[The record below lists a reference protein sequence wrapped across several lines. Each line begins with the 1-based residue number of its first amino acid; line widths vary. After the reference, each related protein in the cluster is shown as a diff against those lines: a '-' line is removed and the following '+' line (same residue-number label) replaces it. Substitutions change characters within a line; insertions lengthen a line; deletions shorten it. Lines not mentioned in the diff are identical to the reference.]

1 MFDTQAFVNGAIHF
15 LIAIG
20 LAAAFLVAFQ
30 FIYQMITPQDERK
43 LIREGNVAAALPF
56 AGAIIGF
63 ALPVSS
69 ALSQTDNMV
78 EFAAW
83 AALAGVIQIVVFLLV
98 RRASDNPEY
107 FAYAGALVLLGV
119 VLWAINRVVAGP
131 PPAIDPTRL
140 DG

>member
-1 MFDTQAFVNGAIHF
+1 LFDTQAFVDGAIHF

-30 FIYQMITPQDERK
+30 YIYQAITPQDERK

-63 ALPVSS
+63 ALPVAS
-69 ALSQTDNMV
+69 ALSQTDSMV

-83 AALAGVIQIVVFLLV
+83 AALAGVIQIVAFLIV
-98 RRASDNPEY
+98 R
-107 FAYAGALVLLGV
+107 ALVVKDVHDRIERGEVATGIYLA
-119 VLWAINRVVAGP
+119 AIAVAVGLIN
-131 PPAIDPTRL
+131 AASMTY
-140 DG
+140 

>member
-1 MFDTQAFVNGAIHF
+1 LFDTQAFVNGAIHF

-83 AALAGVIQIVVFLLV
+83 AALAGIVQIVAFLIV
-98 RRASDNPEY
+98 R
-107 FAYAGALVLLGV
+107 ALVVKDVHARIERGEVATGIYLAAV
-119 VLWAINRVVAGP
+119 AIAVGLINA
-131 PPAIDPTRL
+131 ASMTY
-140 DG
+140 

>member
-83 AALAGVIQIVVFLLV
+83 AALAGIVQIVAFLIV
-98 RRASDNPEY
+98 R
-107 FAYAGALVLLGV
+107 ALVVKDVHARIERGEVATGIYLAAV
-119 VLWAINRVVAGP
+119 AIAVGLINA
-131 PPAIDPTRL
+131 ASMTY
-140 DG
+140 

>member
-1 MFDTQAFVNGAIHF
+1 MFDTQAFVDGAIHF

-30 FIYQMITPQDERK
+30 YIYQAITPQDERK

-63 ALPVSS
+63 ALPVAS
-69 ALSQTDNMV
+69 ALSQTDSMV

-83 AALAGVIQIVVFLLV
+83 AALAGVIQIVAFLIV
-98 RRASDNPEY
+98 R
-107 FAYAGALVLLGV
+107 ALVVKDVHDRIERGEVATGIYLA
-119 VLWAINRVVAGP
+119 AIAVAVGLIN
-131 PPAIDPTRL
+131 AASMTY
-140 DG
+140 

>member
-1 MFDTQAFVNGAIHF
+1 LFDTQAFLDGAIHF

-20 LAAAFLVAFQ
+20 IASAFLVLFQ
-30 FIYQMITPQDERK
+30 YLYQAITPQDERK

-69 ALSQTDNMV
+69 ALTQTDSMV

-83 AALAGVIQIVVFLLV
+83 AALAGVIQIVAFLVV
-98 RRASDNPEY
+98 R
-107 FAYAGALVLLGV
+107 ALVVKDVHARIERGEVATGIYLAAVAVAVGL
-119 VLWAINRVVAGP
+119 INA
-131 PPAIDPTRL
+131 ASMTY
-140 DG
+140 